1 MEKRLLNILKYVG
14 IIGAT
19 ICSVAYIVVVL
30 VLIQGFKVE
39 SNTQTVTFA
48 LVNAVVGFIILTFL
62 KIQGES
68 FAKSLPEN
76 KAISEAYYDAET
88 RDKKYHSMKYFWI
101 TSTIKDILTKV
112 LGVFASTFG
121 IIYIVIIGSNDWN
134 LLLLALVNLLL
145 FISFGLLGLEK
156 SYEFYNTRMVP
167 YMQHQLEMRFNAQNR
182 ANSRVLDTAANNNDG
197 VDENANIR
205 ANFKSNDE
213 GDNLNGNI

>member
-1 MEKRLLNILKYVG
+1 MEKRLINILKYVG

-39 SNTQTVTFA
+39 SNTQTITFA

-76 KAISEAYYDAET
+76 KAISDAYYESET
-88 RDKKYHSMKYFWI
+88 RDKKYRSMKYFWI

-121 IIYIVIIGSNDWN
+121 IIYIVIVGSNDWN

-182 ANSRVLDTAANNNDG
+182 ANSRVLDTTANNNDG
-197 VDENANIR
+197 VNENANIR

-213 GDNLNGNI
+213 GEDNGNI

>member
-39 SNTQTVTFA
+39 SNTQTITFA

-76 KAISEAYYDAET
+76 KAISDAYYEAQT

-112 LGVFASTFG
+112 LGVFLSTFG
-121 IIYIVIIGSNDWN
+121 IIYIVIVGSNDWN
-134 LLLLALVNLLL
+134 LMLLALVNLLL

-156 SYEFYNTRMVP
+156 SYDFYNTRMIP
-167 YMQHQLEMRFNAQNR
+167 YMQHQLEMRFNAQI
-182 ANSRVLDTAANNNDG
+182 SSQMTE
-197 VDENANIR
+197 EN
-205 ANFKSNDE
+205 
-213 GDNLNGNI
+213 NLNGNI

>member
-14 IIGAT
+14 IIGAA
-19 ICSVAYIVVVL
+19 ICSVAYIVVIL
-30 VLIQGFKVE
+30 VLIQGFKAE
-39 SNTQTVTFA
+39 NTTQTVTFA

-68 FAKSLPEN
+68 FAKNLPEN
-76 KAISEAYYDAET
+76 KMISDVYYESQT
-88 RDKKYHSMKYFWI
+88 KDKKYHSMKYFWI
-101 TSTIKDILTKV
+101 TSTIKDIMTKV
-112 LGVFASTFG
+112 LSVFVSTFG

-156 SYEFYNTRMVP
+156 SYEFYNTRMIP
-167 YMQHQLEMRFNAQNR
+167 YMQHQLEMRYDAQNR
-182 ANSRVLDTAANNNDG
+182 ANSRVLDNTSNNNDG

-213 GDNLNGNI
+213 GEDNGNI

>member
-14 IIGAT
+14 IIGAA
-19 ICSVAYIVVVL
+19 ICSVAYIIVVL
-30 VLIQGFKVE
+30 VLIQGFKAE
-39 SNTQTVTFA
+39 NTTQTLSFA

-76 KAISEAYYDAET
+76 KVISDLYYASQT
-88 RDKKYHSMKYFWI
+88 KDKKYHSMKYFWI

-112 LGVFASTFG
+112 LSVFASTFG
-121 IIYIVIIGSNDWN
+121 VIYIVIIGSNDWN

-156 SYEFYNTRMVP
+156 SYEFYNTRMIP

-213 GDNLNGNI
+213 GENNGNI

>member
-39 SNTQTVTFA
+39 NTTQTVTFA

-76 KAISEAYYDAET
+76 KAISEAYYAGET

-167 YMQHQLEMRFNAQNR
+167 YMQHQLEMRSDAQN
-182 ANSRVLDTAANNNDG
+182 
-197 VDENANIR
+197 R

-213 GDNLNGNI
+213 GEDNGNI

>member
-39 SNTQTVTFA
+39 SNTQTITFA

-76 KAISEAYYDAET
+76 KAISDAYYGAQT
-88 RDKKYHSMKYFWI
+88 KDKKYHSMKYFWI

-112 LGVFASTFG
+112 LGVFLSTFG
-121 IIYIVIIGSNDWN
+121 IIYIVIVGSNDWN

-156 SYEFYNTRMVP
+156 SYEFYNTRMIP

-213 GDNLNGNI
+213 GEDNGNI

>member
-1 MEKRLLNILKYVG
+1 MEKRLINILKYVG

-39 SNTQTVTFA
+39 NTTQTVTFA

-76 KAISEAYYDAET
+76 KAISEAYYAGET

-213 GDNLNGNI
+213 GEDNGNI

>member
-1 MEKRLLNILKYVG
+1 MEKRLINILKYVG
-14 IIGAT
+14 IIGAA

-30 VLIQGFKVE
+30 VLIQGFKAE
-39 SNTQTVTFA
+39 NTTQTLTFA

-76 KAISEAYYDAET
+76 KAISEAYYEAET

-134 LLLLALVNLLL
+134 LLLLAFVNLLL

-182 ANSRVLDTAANNNDG
+182 ANSRVLDITANNNDG
-197 VDENANIR
+197 VDKNANIR

-213 GDNLNGNI
+213 GEDNGNI